1 MPQLY
6 TAHDDHLGD
15 FKKAFLLIFPEN
27 EDYEWCNMSAD
38 QNFPKSGP
46 VRYKVDL
53 VYQNKHTV
61 AQKTAPM
68 FVCFSKMFIVWM
80 TETAN
85 KSE

>member
-1 MPQLY
+1 MQQLVAY
-6 TAHDDHLGD
+6 
-15 FKKAFLLIFPEN
+15 
-27 EDYEWCNMSAD
+27 
-38 QNFPKSGP
+38 
-46 VRYKVDL
+46 
-53 VYQNKHTV
+53 TV

>member
-1 MPQLY
+1 MYNCLY
-6 TAHDDHLGD
+6 TR
-15 FKKAFLLIFPEN
+15 FQSQKKI
-27 EDYEWCNMSAD
+27 
-38 QNFPKSGP
+38 
-46 VRYKVDL
+46 
-53 VYQNKHTV
+53 NKRRNACTV